1 MRRIRD
7 PIEGKRMGKRQAGD
21 SVDRLRVSRQCIKGG
36 SPYLAVV
43 SCPDFSVTGWGAF
56 WVSDRD
62 SKTQIVGLAIVT
74 EMDPRTMGSMGSPA
88 LRMLEARVN
97 GLTTEN
103 S

>member
-43 SCPDFSVTGWGAF
+43 SCPDFFCDG
-56 WVSDRD
+56 
-62 SKTQIVGLAIVT
+62 
-74 EMDPRTMGSMGSPA
+74 MGSLLGK
-88 LRMLEARVN
+88 
-97 GLTTEN
+97 
-103 S
+103 

>member
-1 MRRIRD
+1 
-7 PIEGKRMGKRQAGD
+7 MGKGQAGD
-21 SVDRLRVSRQCIKGG
+21 GVQQAEGSRQCIKSG

-43 SCPDFSVTGWGAF
+43 SCPEFSVTGWGAF
-56 WVSDRD
+56 WVGDKD

-97 GLTTEN
+97 GLRPEN